1 MIIAQKEKGGGKMY
15 LNDKNFRK
23 SLIQD
28 ITDKIDNILLGV
40 SFGASIICLVI
51 SLIILVMLS
60 MK

>member
-1 MIIAQKEKGGGKMY
+1 MY

-40 SFGASIICLVI
+40 SFGVSIIALFI
-51 SLIILVMLS
+51 ALATMFWR
-60 MK
+60 

>member
-1 MIIAQKEKGGGKMY
+1 MY
-15 LNDKNFRK
+15 LNDKDFKK

-28 ITDKIDNILLGV
+28 ITDKIDNILLGI

-60 MK
+60 TK